1 MRCPPVP
8 AKAPVQARFSHRK
21 GTFSRSVSY
30 NQPGTIMFTFLLWC
44 LLFFLCWPLAL
55 LALVLYPI
63 VWLLILPFRIV
74 GIAVDGVL
82 ELIKAIIFLPARLL
96 RGRSHA

>member
-1 MRCPPVP
+1 ML
-8 AKAPVQARFSHRK
+8 
-21 GTFSRSVSY
+21 TF
-30 NQPGTIMFTFLLWC
+30 ILWC